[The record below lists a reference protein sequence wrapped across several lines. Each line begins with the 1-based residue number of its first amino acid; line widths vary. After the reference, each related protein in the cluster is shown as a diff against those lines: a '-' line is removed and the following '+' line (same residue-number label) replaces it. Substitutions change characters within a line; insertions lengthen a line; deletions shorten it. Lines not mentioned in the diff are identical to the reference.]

1 MAKKAPPKEI
11 NITPHYLV
19 PKQTKLNESETKK
32 LLENY
37 NITVKELPK
46 ILITDPALD
55 NLDVKPGDIIK
66 IHRMSGTAGETTY
79 YRGVIN
85 G

>member
-1 MAKKAPPKEI
+1 MAKKVPPKEI

-19 PKQTKLNESETKK
+19 PKQTKLTDTEAKK
-32 LLENY
+32 FLEKY

-46 ILITDPALD
+46 ILVTDPALD
-55 NLDVKPGDIIK
+55 NLDVQPGDIIK
-66 IHRMSGTAGETTY
+66 IDRNSETAGKTTY